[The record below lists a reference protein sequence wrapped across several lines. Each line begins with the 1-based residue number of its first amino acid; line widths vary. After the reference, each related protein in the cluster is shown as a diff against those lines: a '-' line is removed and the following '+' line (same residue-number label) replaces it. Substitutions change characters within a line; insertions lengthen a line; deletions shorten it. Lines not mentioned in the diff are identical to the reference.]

1 MKHYPQH
8 EPDADYKRRLG
19 EAARL
24 ALQRC
29 EAQRQ
34 LREVQSEI
42 REGFV
47 TDDDLAEGPTRDEVD
62 KVIAEHQQG
71 VDEVMRGR
79 T

>member
-1 MKHYPQH
+1 MTYRPRT
-8 EPDADYKRRLG
+8 EPDADYNRRLG

-24 ALQRC
+24 ALQRR

-42 REGFV
+42 RDGFV
-47 TDDDLAEGPTRDEVD
+47 TDDDLAEGPTKTEID
-62 KVIAEHQQG
+62 KVIAEHFDG
-71 VDEVMRGR
+71 IDEVMRGR